1 MLLIVDD
8 DIAVQT
14 SLALLLQQ
22 EGYAVKTAASPTEAL
37 ALTRQLT
44 AIQLVIL
51 DLNYS
56 VETSGVEGMEA
67 LKKFK
72 TEFPMLPIIVLTG
85 WGTIDLAVQGMRL
98 GANDFLTKPWQNEQL
113 LQSVR
118 TLLKLQQPA
127 RALPDRK
134 ALDQQYQLE
143 QIIGEDAQLLDLLN
157 TVGRVAPTD
166 AAVLITGESGTG
178 KELIAEAIHVNSKR
192 QQKSFVKVNLG
203 GISATLFES
212 ELFGHVRGAFT
223 DAKTDRIG
231 RFELAN
237 KGSIFLDEIGDLDL
251 ASQVKLLRVLQDR
264 TFEPL
269 GSSRSKNA
277 DVRVICATNRDLT
290 DMVAKGTFREDLFY
304 RINLITL
311 HLPPL
316 RERPGDI
323 PLLAVFFVDNLKI
336 IYERPRLSIQPQA
349 LQWLKNL
356 SLPGNI
362 RQLKNLVERT
372 VLLSTGDELR
382 IADFQKNWQD
392 VHNGVSNSNLPAVGT
407 MTLEAMELAMI
418 ERAMAFHQ
426 NKLSKVARSLG
437 ITRFAL
443 YRRLEKYGIAY
454 DPNA

>member
-37 ALTRQLT
+37 ALIRQQT

-72 TEFPMLPIIVLTG
+72 TEFPTLPIIVLTG

-251 ASQVKLLRVLQDR
+251 TSQVKLLRVLQDR

-277 DVRVICATNRDLT
+277 DVRVICATNRNLAE
-290 DMVAKGTFREDLFY
+290 MVEKGTFREDLFY

-316 RERPGDI
+316 RERPSDI

-336 IYERPRLSIQPQA
+336 IYERPGLSIQPQA

-372 VLLSTGDELR
+372 VLLSTGDELS

-392 VHNGVSNSNLPAVGT
+392 VHSGVSNSNLPAVGT

>member
-14 SLALLLQQ
+14 SLVLLLQQ
-22 EGYAVKTAASPTEAL
+22 EGYAVKTAVSPTEAL
-37 ALTRQLT
+37 VLARQHT

-56 VETSGVEGMEA
+56 VETSGIEGMEA

-178 KELIAEAIHVNSKR
+178 KN
-192 QQKSFVKVNLG
+192 
-203 GISATLFES
+203 
-212 ELFGHVRGAFT
+212 
-223 DAKTDRIG
+223 
-231 RFELAN
+231 
-237 KGSIFLDEIGDLDL
+237 
-251 ASQVKLLRVLQDR
+251 
-264 TFEPL
+264 
-269 GSSRSKNA
+269 
-277 DVRVICATNRDLT
+277 
-290 DMVAKGTFREDLFY
+290 
-304 RINLITL
+304 
-311 HLPPL
+311 
-316 RERPGDI
+316 
-323 PLLAVFFVDNLKI
+323 
-336 IYERPRLSIQPQA
+336 
-349 LQWLKNL
+349 
-356 SLPGNI
+356 
-362 RQLKNLVERT
+362 
-372 VLLSTGDELR
+372 
-382 IADFQKNWQD
+382 
-392 VHNGVSNSNLPAVGT
+392 
-407 MTLEAMELAMI
+407 
-418 ERAMAFHQ
+418 
-426 NKLSKVARSLG
+426 
-437 ITRFAL
+437 
-443 YRRLEKYGIAY
+443 
-454 DPNA
+454 

>member
-22 EGYAVKTAASPTEAL
+22 EGYAVKTAGSPAEAL
-37 ALTRQLT
+37 AMARAQT

-72 TEFPMLPIIVLTG
+72 AEFPMLPIIVLTG

-98 GANDFLTKPWQNEQL
+98 GASDFLTKPWQNEQL

-118 TLLKLQQPA
+118 TILKLQQPA
-127 RALPDRK
+127 SIMTNRK
-134 ALDQQYQLE
+134 ALDQKYQLE
-143 QIIGEDAQLLDLLN
+143 QIIGEDGQLLDLLN
-157 TVGRVAPTD
+157 TVGRIAPTD

-277 DVRVICATNRDLT
+277 DVRVICATNRNLAE
-290 DMVAKGTFREDLFY
+290 MVEQGMFREDLFY

-311 HLPPL
+311 HLPSL
-316 RERPGDI
+316 RDRPGDI
-323 PLLAVFFVDNLKI
+323 PLLAVFFVDNLKV
-336 IYERPRLSIQPQA
+336 IYERPKLSIQPQA

-372 VLLSTGDELR
+372 VLLSTDDELS
-382 IADFQKNWQD
+382 IADFQKNWQY
-392 VHNGVSNSNLPAVGT
+392 VYSGTSNSHLPAVGA
-407 MTLEAMELAMI
+407 MTLEEMELSMI
-418 ERAMAFHQ
+418 QRAMAFHQ
-426 NKLSKVARSLG
+426 NKLSNVARSLG
-437 ITRFAL
+437 ISRFAL
-443 YRRLEKYGIAY
+443 YRRLEKFGIAY

>member
-22 EGYAVKTAASPTEAL
+22 EGYAVKTAASPAEAL
-37 ALTRQLT
+37 ALASQLT

-72 TEFPMLPIIVLTG
+72 TEFPKLPIIVLTG

-118 TLLKLQQPA
+118 TILKLRQPA
-127 RALPDRK
+127 RTLPDRK

-277 DVRVICATNRDLT
+277 DVRVICATNRDLA
-290 DMVAKGTFREDLFY
+290 DMVSKGTFREDLFY

-323 PLLAVFFVDNLKI
+323 PLLAVFFVQNNFI
-336 IYERPRLSIQPQA
+336 IRIIFIQ
-349 LQWLKNL
+349 K
-356 SLPGNI
+356 GNCAI
-362 RQLKNLVERT
+362 VISTSQRVLRQFEVQIGK
-372 VLLSTGDELR
+372 
-382 IADFQKNWQD
+382 F
-392 VHNGVSNSNLPAVGT
+392 
-407 MTLEAMELAMI
+407 
-418 ERAMAFHQ
+418 
-426 NKLSKVARSLG
+426 
-437 ITRFAL
+437 
-443 YRRLEKYGIAY
+443 Y
-454 DPNA
+454 